1 MTNLIKTISLTA
13 VLLALAACGGGSGSG
28 SENKQSTPTG
38 APITSATPNAVPVA
52 NVGADQTVRV
62 GATVTVDAGASF
74 DANADPIT
82 YKWTLTTLPS
92 GSSAILRPLTAVR
105 PTFIADV
112 AGTYVATLVVNDG
125 KSDSAAALVTITAS
139 APAASANIAPVANAG
154 GNQTASVG
162 ATITLNGTTSMAQD
176 GAAFTYR
183 WTMVSRPTGSVSVIS
198 SSNTAKPLM
207 TLDVAGTYGITLI
220 VNDKKADSLP
230 STVFVTALPAPSSAN
245 IAPTAN
251 AGSDQSVVVGSTVN
265 LDGTRSN
272 DVNGDLLTHAW
283 SISAKP
289 IGSGAQLN
297 SSTAVNPQFIADVA
311 GVYEVKLSVNDG
323 KANSLI
329 PDSINVIARAPTVT
343 VVPDSGVYRCSSI
356 SKQTALLLFDQGHT
370 YLDRDHDGQPC
381 EVNDIAN
388 EIASP
393 YVTPTQPSGGRCY
406 VHGYY
411 RKNGTY
417 VSGYYRR
424 C

>member
-1 MTNLIKTISLTA
+1 MKNFIKTIAVNA
-13 VLLALAACGGGSGSG
+13 VLLALAACGGGG
-28 SENKQSTPTG
+28 SEDKPVAQTS
-38 APITSATPNAVPVA
+38 APITLAVTNAVPVA
-52 NVGADQTVRV
+52 NAGADQAVRV

-82 YKWTLTTLPS
+82 YKWALTTLPS
-92 GSSAILRPLTAVR
+92 GSSAILRPLTGVR
-105 PTFIADV
+105 PTFVADV
-112 AGTYVATLVVNDG
+112 AGTYVASVVVNDG
-125 KSDSAAALVTITAS
+125 KSDSAVAMVTITAS
-139 APAASANIAPVANAG
+139 APAAAVNIAPVAKAG
-154 GNQTASVG
+154 ENQTALVG
-162 ATITLNGTTSMAQD
+162 ATVTLNGAASAAQD
-176 GAAFTYR
+176 GAALTYR
-183 WTMVSRPTGSVSVIS
+183 WTVVSKPAGSVSAIS
-198 SSNTAKPLM
+198 SSTVVKPLL
-207 TLDVAGTYGITLI
+207 TLDAAGTYGVTLI

-230 STVFVTALPAPSSAN
+230 STVFITALPAPSVAN

-251 AGSDQSVVVGSTVN
+251 AGSDQTVVVGSTVN
-265 LDGTRSN
+265 LDGTLSN
-272 DVNGDLLTHAW
+272 DVNGDRLTHSW

-289 IGSGAQLN
+289 TGSGAQLS

-356 SKQTALLLFDQGHT
+356 SKQTALLLYAQGHT

-381 EVNDIAN
+381 EANDIAN

-393 YVTPTQPSGGRCY
+393 YIAPTPPSAGRCY
-406 VHGYY
+406 VNGYY